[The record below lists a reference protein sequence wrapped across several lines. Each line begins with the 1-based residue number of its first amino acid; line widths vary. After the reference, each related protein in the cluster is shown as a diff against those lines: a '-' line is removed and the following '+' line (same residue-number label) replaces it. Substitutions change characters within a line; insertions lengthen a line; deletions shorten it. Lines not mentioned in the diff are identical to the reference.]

1 MTQDKPVLYDPSIFD
16 GLNFD
21 TSLTDNGKYPEF
33 CQQAIGDNSLFNS
46 FRRNQ
51 VYNFALEHDSQ
62 DQGLHYLEI
71 AKKLNLFESYI
82 EEFKKNDTV
91 GNPIKFHYDQIG
103 EISPTTI
110 RYIKV
115 LKDLEDEFGTLN
127 NLNICEIGVGYGGLC
142 RIIDSYFRSVKSYC
156 LVDLQPVLGLTQ
168 KYLNHFQINTSI
180 SYKTAE
186 DLSVEDKYD
195 LVISNYAFTELRR
208 EVQDIYLQKIILNS
222 QKGYI
227 TYNKIDDFLNFNGYS
242 VDELIEIIPH
252 AKILDEIE
260 ITNPGDCIIVWSNN

>member
-1 MTQDKPVLYDPSIFD
+1 MTQDKPILYDQSIFD
-16 GLNFD
+16 GLNFA

-33 CQQAIGDNSLFNS
+33 CQQAIHDDSLFND
-46 FRRNQ
+46 FRRNET
-51 VYNFALEHDSQ
+51 YTFALEHDSQ
-62 DQGLHYLEI
+62 KQGLEYLEV
-71 AKKLNLFESYI
+71 AKNLKFFADYI
-82 EEFKKNDTV
+82 EEFKQNDTV
-91 GNPIKFHYDQIG
+91 GNPIKFNYDQIG
-103 EISPTTI
+103 EISPTTT

-115 LKDLEDEFGTLN
+115 LSDLEREFGTLN

-186 DLSVEDKYD
+186 DLSVEDRYD

-208 EVQDIYLQKIILNS
+208 EVQDIYLEKIILNS

-227 TYNKIDDFLNFNGYS
+227 TYNQINFLDFNGYS
-242 VDELIEIIPH
+242 VDELMEIIPNG
-252 AKILDEIE
+252 KILYEIE
-260 ITNPGDCIIVWSNN
+260 MTNPGDCILVWSQN